1 MENNKKFR
9 VIPQEIKDQILGRIN
24 NEGVTVTQAAEDHGI
39 STKTIYN
46 WLARQTGADL
56 SWGELNRLKRENREL
71 KELIGQLSLM
81 MEKTKI
87 FKKNQHS

>member
-1 MENNKKFR
+1 MENNKKFK
-9 VIPQEIKDQILGRIN
+9 VIPQEIKEQILGRIN
-24 NEGVTVTQAAEDHGI
+24 NEGVTVVQAAADHAV

-46 WLARQTGADL
+46 WLARQTGEGL

-81 MEKTKI
+81 MEKTKT
-87 FKKNQHS
+87 FKKNQSS

>member
-9 VIPQEIKDQILGRIN
+9 VIPQEIKEQILGRIN
-24 NEGVTVTQAAEDHGI
+24 NEGVSVTQAAEDHGI

-46 WLARQTGADL
+46 WLTRQTGADL
-56 SWGELNRLKRENREL
+56 SWGELSRLKRENREL
-71 KELIGQLSLM
+71 KELIGQLSLA

>member
-9 VIPQEIKDQILGRIN
+9 VIPQEIKEQILGRIN
-24 NEGVTVTQAAEDHGI
+24 NEGVAVTQAAQDHGI

-46 WLARQTGADL
+46 WLARKTGEGISWSEL
-56 SWGELNRLKRENREL
+56 SRLKRENREL
-71 KELIGQLSLM
+71 KELIGQLTLA
-81 MEKTKI
+81 MEKTKV

>member
-1 MENNKKFR
+1 MENSKKFR
-9 VIPQEIKDQILGRIN
+9 VIPQEIKEQILGRIN
-24 NEGVTVTQAAEDHGI
+24 NEGVSVSQAATDHGVA
-39 STKTIYN
+39 TKTIYG
-46 WLARQTGADL
+46 WLSRLSGEGL

-81 MEKTKI
+81 MEKTKT